1 MSVITMY
8 LLESSGSVIN
18 PVEIPATGS
27 FIGTPAAINANV
39 LPQILACDVEPFDS
53 NTSDTNLIVY
63 GNSSSDGN
71 IGTRAFSANAPC
83 PISRRPAPLDGFAS
97 PTEYDGKLY

>member
-1 MSVITMY
+1 MY
-8 LLESSGSVIN
+8 LLVSSESVIN

-27 FIGTPAAINANV
+27 LIGTPAAINANV
-39 LPQILACDVEPFDS
+39 LPQILACDVDPFDS

-63 GNSSSDGN
+63 GNSSSLGN

-83 PISRRPAPLDGFAS
+83 PTSRRPAPLDGFAS